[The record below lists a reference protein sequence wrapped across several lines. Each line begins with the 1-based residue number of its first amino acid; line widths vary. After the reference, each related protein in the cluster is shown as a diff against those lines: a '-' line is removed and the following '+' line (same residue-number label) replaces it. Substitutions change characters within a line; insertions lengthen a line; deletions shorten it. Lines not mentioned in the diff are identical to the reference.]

1 MAASCHISK
10 SEFCR
15 IFKKT
20 MHQTPFEYLLC
31 YRIQKSLPLLMDD
44 SYTITETATKAGFSG
59 SSYYSEVFRKYM
71 RCSPREYKKLQES
84 SGTREI

>member
-1 MAASCHISK
+1 
-10 SEFCR
+10 
-15 IFKKT
+15 
-20 MHQTPFEYLLC
+20 
-31 YRIQKSLPLLMDD
+31 MDD

>member
-1 MAASCHISK
+1 
-10 SEFCR
+10 
-15 IFKKT
+15 
-20 MHQTPFEYLLC
+20 MHQTPFEYLLR
-31 YRIQKSLPLLMDD
+31 YRIKKSLPLLMDD